1 MRKGI
6 SDEQIDYLCKTI
18 EEYREKISQNQT
30 QIEDLLLL
38 IKENFQNDSLQD
50 LTNMIEQIKVNKDA
64 VNNNLLGYIENL
76 KKLQRSYIIQDETI
90 SANLKRDMEKIKEE

>member
-90 SANLKRDMEKIKEE
+90 SANLKRDMEKLKEE

>member
-30 QIEDLLLL
+30 QIEDLLSL

-50 LTNMIEQIKVNKDA
+50 LTNMIEQIMN
-64 VNNNLLGYIENL
+64 
-76 KKLQRSYIIQDETI
+76 R
-90 SANLKRDMEKIKEE
+90 

>member
-30 QIEDLLLL
+30 QIEDLLSL